1 LFYKLLKYEFNK
13 KEIKFL
19 RFIIIIDSIK
29 TDLKRVYSIIK

>member
-19 RFIIIIDSIK
+19 RFIIRIDSIK
-29 TDLKRVYSIIK
+29 VDLKRVYSVIE